1 LTKLEQFKLINKK
14 MLFLRLLVLQMSRG
28 APHGSV
34 LGPLL
39 FLIYDN
45 DIAHTLPGHKLKLFA
60 VPTDLYLV

>member
-1 LTKLEQFKLINKK
+1 

-39 FLIYDN
+39 FLI
-45 DIAHTLPGHKLKLFA
+45 AHTLPGHKLKLFA
-60 VPTDLYLV
+60 VLTDLYLV